1 MLPKSAIINPR
12 TAELYLAVDKVTRR
26 TVADR
31 RKFAIRENLP
41 TYSLSPNVKGLDNN
55 DEVKRGLTAAGMFY
69 LSLPPLEGESEL
81 VASQRAEACRVNS
94 KAANFRGSAVPD
106 RPDLDYLATER
117 AIFLARSMVFIDIL
131 ERWVTGRENTQY
143 RARVSPRELARH
155 TNSVFRALSPWSA
168 FSPKP
173 SDFYSCSL
181 PFRVFPADRM
191 LRSNGPGPV
200 DGTYAAARAAAYA
213 AAASDPD
220 GWGTGPPPTPRTDLC
235 AALHQRSAIEAMVR
249 P

>member
-69 LSLPPLEGESEL
+69 LSLPPLEGESEI

-94 KAANFRGSAVPD
+94 RAANFRGRILPD

-131 ERWVTGRENTQY
+131 ERWATGREKTQF
-143 RARVSPRELARH
+143 RARVSPIELARH
-155 TNSVFRALSPWSA
+155 TNAVCRALSPWSA

-173 SDFYSCSL
+173 SDFYSCSI
-181 PFRVFPADRM
+181 PFRVFPADVKIQV
-191 LRSNGPGPV
+191 STPV
-200 DGTYAAARAAAYA
+200 GESHAAARAAAY